1 MNNGFI
7 ILPGTMVLSATIGQF
22 DRPHGN
28 TSVTRIVPE
37 TLNKFLGIWPR
48 KKLIFIPIHIDLSKV
63 PKKWTFPFLSLQR
76 D

>member
-28 TSVTRIVPE
+28 TSVTRIVPKS
-37 TLNKFLGIWPR
+37 LDNIFSQKWY
-48 KKLIFIPIHIDLSKV
+48 LIVCH
-63 PKKWTFPFLSLQR
+63 TF
-76 D
+76 

>member
-37 TLNKFLGIWPR
+37 TLN
-48 KKLIFIPIHIDLSKV
+48 
-63 PKKWTFPFLSLQR
+63 
-76 D
+76 